1 MAILLTMPALSPTME
16 TGVITTWMKKVGDF
30 IDVGEVLAEI
40 ETDKAVMEY
49 EMPDE
54 GYVREILVEPG
65 QEINVGTPIAI
76 LAESMQEDI
85 SAVKTQAASGDGGA
99 AHPAQPAPPAA
110 RPGAAPP
117 PQAAATAVQ
126 AASSGAPPPSAPP
139 APRDVA
145 PSAEPAPSNGRGE
158 RIKISPY
165 ARKLAMQNN
174 VDFQALPGS
183 GPGGRI
189 VARDIESAI
198 AGGAAPAPAAPAV
211 GLPEPLVPGAPYEDL
226 PLSMMRKAIARRLSE
241 SKATVPHFQLTR
253 KIRAEALLAGREALK
268 GHSPEVKITLNDI
281 IVKACATALRQHPT
295 VNSQFLG
302 DTVRRFNTVDIA
314 VAVGTPDGLIT
325 PVVRNADLKGLARIS
340 QEMKA
345 LAAKAKDKKLTPE
358 EYSGGTFTV
367 SNLGMFGVT
376 EFNAIINIPQACIL
390 AVSGVVREPV
400 VEGDA
405 LAVGQTLNLT
415 LSSDHRVVDGVV
427 AAQFMDTLA
436 RMLENPLAML
446 L

>member
-76 LAESMQEDI
+76 LAESMEEDI
-85 SAVKTQAASGDGGA
+85 SAVKAQAASGDGGA
-99 AHPAQPAPPAA
+99 AHPAQPAPPAPQ
-110 RPGAAPP
+110 PGAASPA
-117 PQAAATAVQ
+117 QAAAPGD
-126 AASSGAPPPSAPP
+126 SPPSAPP

-198 AGGAAPAPAAPAV
+198 AGGAASAPAAPAV

-281 IVKACATALRQHPT
+281 IVKACATALRQHPN

-340 QEMKA
+340 QEMKV

-367 SNLGMFGVT
+367 SNLGM
-376 EFNAIINIPQACIL
+376 
-390 AVSGVVREPV
+390 
-400 VEGDA
+400 
-405 LAVGQTLNLT
+405 
-415 LSSDHRVVDGVV
+415 
-427 AAQFMDTLA
+427 
-436 RMLENPLAML
+436 
-446 L
+446 

>member
-1 MAILLTMPALSPTME
+1 
-16 TGVITTWMKKVGDF
+16 
-30 IDVGEVLAEI
+30 
-40 ETDKAVMEY
+40 
-49 EMPDE
+49 
-54 GYVREILVEPG
+54 
-65 QEINVGTPIAI
+65 
-76 LAESMQEDI
+76 
-85 SAVKTQAASGDGGA
+85 
-99 AHPAQPAPPAA
+99 
-110 RPGAAPP
+110 
-117 PQAAATAVQ
+117 
-126 AASSGAPPPSAPP
+126 
-139 APRDVA
+139 
-145 PSAEPAPSNGRGE
+145 
-158 RIKISPY
+158 
-165 ARKLAMQNN
+165 MQNN

-198 AGGAAPAPAAPAV
+198 AGGAAPAPAAPAG

-226 PLSMMRKAIARRLSE
+226 PLSMMRKAIARRWSE
-241 SKATVPHFQLTR
+241 SKTTVPHFQLTR

-268 GHSPEVKITLNDI
+268 GQSPELKITLNDI

-367 SNLGMFGVT
+367 SNLGMYGVT

>member
-65 QEINVGTPIAI
+65 QEISVGTPIAI
-76 LAESMQEDI
+76 LAESMDEDI
-85 SAVKTQAASGDGGA
+85 SAVKAQAASGDGGA
-99 AHPAQPAPPAA
+99 APPAQPTPPAP

-126 AASSGAPPPSAPP
+126 AASSGAPPPSAP
-139 APRDVA
+139 
-145 PSAEPAPSNGRGE
+145 PAPSNGRGE

-198 AGGAAPAPAAPAV
+198 AGGAAPAPAAPAA

-226 PLSMMRKAIARRLSE
+226 PLSMMRKAIARRLTE

-281 IVKACATALRQHPT
+281 IVKACATALRQHPN

-302 DTVRRFNTVDIA
+302 DTVRRFNPVDIA